1 MVMSLLNHML
11 DPDAAVVWKRALCLE
26 VFRNLHNDP
35 SLVRTIYSYFDEQED
50 KKNIIRDHL
59 ATLVRLASEKPAV
72 IGVGNQST
80 VPATSS
86 TSGDRLGDQAAIQAE
101 GLMGSIG
108 AAVALAEPDE
118 PGISIRGST
127 IRVACIEQLDKS
139 EAPALPASYIYGL
152 ALTCVNNFSE
162 GLAKFL
168 LPFTMP
174 IETKAKR
181 KSRGAQKA
189 EELSEALAGSEDA
202 HKEAPKI
209 QSYKNRKLLVNPLS
223 LESHTSYGQIS
234 TSGQMVEHCW
244 PALLAACSTFLNAT
258 LDSEY
263 YHALIRSFQR
273 FTQVAGLLDLST
285 PRDAFLTTLGKHSL
299 PTAGISQLVAANAR
313 NSPISN
319 GLERTDNQ
327 TESDRDL
334 GSSPGTSSIRKRQ
347 STDSSSMMM
356 STRNLLCLRA
366 LLNLGIA
373 LGPVLQNSWLIIL
386 ETLQQAD
393 LVLSHASSGR
403 RQVSGHSKQGSGS
416 QIATEDATGVVE
428 FSSEVTAVK
437 TATTRMFEST
447 GDLPDQAFLSFL
459 ECLCGLLR
467 LGPKGSL
474 GSLEV
479 ATNNL
484 LSPQLSLGRHQRL
497 SSVPR
502 FSLARPLAVRG
513 DLFVLTR
520 LSETAIY
527 NASRLLR
534 QDTVETGWDLLVE
547 VLTDA
552 LGQQSSDPDVRV
564 RAASVLHELVLA
576 VTTSQED
583 LPSEEQ
589 DKVRKRG
596 LVALL
601 GGVESLYEK
610 QRLDSRTVQSCDLE
624 IHKLFI
630 DTLRL
635 VLEQSEDSLVLGWDT
650 VFTIITS
657 IFDKSISSG
666 NISPNGRPAYASKS
680 PRLLRS
686 SFGPLQLICSDF
698 VSSVPHSCLLTLLD
712 TLFAFSSQQQDLNIS
727 LTVSKPLGNGYQYGS

>member
-50 KKNIIRDHL
+50 KRNIIRDHL

-447 GDLPDQAFLSFL
+447 GDLPDRAFLSFL